1 MVQWTLSEFD
11 SKSNHV
17 SGRVS
22 WVKLLRRCGAD
33 HHEEQSCHVFD
44 FTKTYKN
51 RERVFFFFL
60 LKGIHKGEADCSGFM
75 TGKCLLDGRTGRS
88 VASIPRIRA
97 KIRSFD
103 SRLQSHS
110 KELDSW

>member
-1 MVQWTLSEFD
+1 MRSSRVMCLTLQ
-11 SKSNHV
+11 KH
-17 SGRVS
+17 
-22 WVKLLRRCGAD
+22 
-33 HHEEQSCHVFD
+33 
-44 FTKTYKN
+44 TKTEN
-51 RERVFFFFL
+51 VCFFFFL